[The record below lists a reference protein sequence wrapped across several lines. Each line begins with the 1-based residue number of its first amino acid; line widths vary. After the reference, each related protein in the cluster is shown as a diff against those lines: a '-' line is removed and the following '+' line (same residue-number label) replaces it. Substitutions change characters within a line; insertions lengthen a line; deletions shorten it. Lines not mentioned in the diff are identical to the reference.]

1 MRANTA
7 CMVACGLNQHSLPS
21 VCNPNLHPTGQPAGG
36 SGACV
41 GSPFLAV
48 TSLVSA
54 DRLDVYYLVA
64 PRLV

>member
-1 MRANTA
+1 MRTRHAWWLADSINT
-7 CMVACGLNQHSLPS
+7 HFLPYAILI
-21 VCNPNLHPTGQPAGG
+21 CTPTGQPAGG

-41 GSPFLAV
+41 GSPFRAV
-48 TSLVSA
+48 TSFVSA